1 MNGKQQRI
9 LYDRTGERMKINKRI
24 QKEIALAVLNTI
36 EPNYGS
42 MSREN
47 QIFLFNNMSKA
58 VHKFI
63 LKEYNRRRS
72 ILDSFE
78 DAI

>member
-1 MNGKQQRI
+1 
-9 LYDRTGERMKINKRI
+9 MKINKKI

-36 EPNYGS
+36 EPNYTS

-47 QIFLFNNMSKA
+47 QTVLFNNMNKA

-63 LKEYNRRRS
+63 LKEYNRRQS
-72 ILDSFE
+72 ILETYE